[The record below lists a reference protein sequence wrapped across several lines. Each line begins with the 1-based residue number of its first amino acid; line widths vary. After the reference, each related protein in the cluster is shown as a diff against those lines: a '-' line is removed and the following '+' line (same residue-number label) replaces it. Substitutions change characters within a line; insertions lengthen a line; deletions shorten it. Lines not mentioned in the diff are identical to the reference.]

1 MCLLLSYFPYGNN
14 HKTSNNNRS
23 GEQKGI
29 KKGDGKRGY
38 VVRPLKGFGASFGEK
53 LTKAQIFWYVDEK
66 NLGGCDFQSLAVRDE
81 MI

>member
-29 KKGDGKRGY
+29 KKRDGKKRLCGEALEGFWGLVRG
-38 VVRPLKGFGASFGEK
+38 K
-53 LTKAQIFWYVDEK
+53 LMKAQIF
-66 NLGGCDFQSLAVRDE
+66 
-81 MI
+81 